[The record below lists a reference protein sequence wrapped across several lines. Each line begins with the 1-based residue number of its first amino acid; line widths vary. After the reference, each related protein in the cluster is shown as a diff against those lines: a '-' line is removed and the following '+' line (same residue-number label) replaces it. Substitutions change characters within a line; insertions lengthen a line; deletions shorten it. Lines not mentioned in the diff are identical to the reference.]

1 MLVKTFVFASFFIG
15 GVFVILFSCLKDEF
29 LYYVDKGVISNKV
42 YYAYKQLWGKKT
54 KLSQIKA
61 WANSLPV
68 MVDILEDLPSNV
80 GVTIEFGIPLTSKWV
95 DFIISGYD
103 CNMKPVL
110 ILVELK
116 QWEYAKDVEGMDAI
130 IKTLIGSKEKNSL
143 HPSYQA
149 LSYVNIL
156 NNYNVNIEK
165 HDIKLVPLVYLHNY
179 DLIEEDDLLN
189 KKYSPYY
196 NKALMFGKNDKE
208 ELKDYVELYISF
220 GDNLEVI
227 NMVND
232 SEIKPNKKLVN
243 VMCNMLKTK
252 KEFTLL
258 DEQKV
263 VMESIVRL
271 AHQSFK
277 DNKKRV
283 MIIKGGPGTGK
294 SILAINALGELL
306 SNGLMGAYV
315 SKNMA
320 PRKVYK
326 SLVLSDDSEVSIHEL
341 FKGSGNFF
349 RDKLNKYDFL
359 LIDEA
364 HRLQEKSGLHGNI
377 GENQIK
383 EIINASRLS
392 VFFVDEKQIITLKD
406 IGSLANI
413 KLWAKSFDAEMFEV
427 ELNSQF
433 RCNGSDNFL
442 DFLDQLLYNKREK
455 VAFNFDFR
463 VMDSPQD
470 LKELIMKKN
479 THNNARMVAGFCWTR
494 DGKNADNQDFH
505 DIKIDDFEMSW
516 NLKHGEPFAI
526 RESAINEIGC
536 VHNVQGL
543 EFDYIGVI
551 IGPDLKYRDG
561 LIITDY
567 KERAFTE
574 KSLYGLYVLIK
585 KDKLYYEKL
594 ADTIIR
600 NTYRVLLT
608 RGIKGCYVYCV
619 DKELQKY
626 LKKVVRSK
634 CCL

>member
-1 MLVKTFVFASFFIG
+1 M
-15 GVFVILFSCLKDEF
+15 ILFSCLKNKF
-29 LYYVDKGVISNKV
+29 LEYVDKDVISNKV
-42 YYAYKQLWGKKT
+42 YYAYKQFCGKKT

-61 WANSLPV
+61 WANSLPK
-68 MVDILEDLPSNV
+68 MKDIIEDLPDNV
-80 GVTIEFGIPLTSKWV
+80 GITIEFGIPLTSKWV

-103 CNMKPVL
+103 NNNKPII

-143 HPSYQA
+143 HPAYQA
-149 LSYVNIL
+149 LSYVNML
-156 NNYNVNIEK
+156 NNYNVNVEK
-165 HDIKLVPLVYLHNY
+165 LNIKMVPLVYLHNY
-179 DLIEEDDLLN
+179 DLRYDDSLYN

-196 NKALMFGKNDKE
+196 NKALMFGRNDNE
-208 ELKDYVELYISF
+208 ELKHYVESLISF

-227 NMVND
+227 NSID
-232 SEIKPNKKLVN
+232 KSEIKPTKRLVN
-243 VMCNMLKTK
+243 VMENMLKTK

-263 VMESIVRL
+263 VMETISKL
-271 AHQSFK
+271 AYQSFK

-283 MIIKGGPGTGK
+283 LIIKGGPGTGK

-306 SNGLMGAYV
+306 SNGLVGAYV

-326 SLVLSDDSEVSIHEL
+326 NMLLNEENDISIHEL
-341 FKGSGNFF
+341 FKGSGSFF
-349 RDKLNKYDFL
+349 RDKTNKYDFL
-359 LIDEA
+359 LVDEA

-392 VFFVDEKQIITLKD
+392 VFFIDEKQIIALKD
-406 IGSLANI
+406 IGSLINI
-413 KLWAKSFDAEMFEV
+413 KMYAKGANAEILEL

-433 RCNGSDNFL
+433 RCNGSNNYL
-442 DFLDQLLYNKREK
+442 DFLDELLYNKREK
-455 VAFNFDFR
+455 CSFNFDFR
-463 VMDSPQD
+463 IMDTPQELRD
-470 LKELIMKKN
+470 LIVEKN
-479 THNNARMVAGFCWTR
+479 TNNNARLVAGFCWAR
-494 DGKNADNQDFH
+494 DGKNADNQNYH
-505 DIKIDDFEMSW
+505 DIKIGDFSMSW
-516 NLKHGEPFAI
+516 NLKHGEAFAI
-526 RESAINEIGC
+526 RESAINEVGC

-551 IGPDLKYRDG
+551 IGQDLKYKDG

-574 KSLYGLYVLIK
+574 KSLFGLYVLIK

-619 DKELQKY
+619 DKNLQKY

-634 CCL
+634 CNV